1 MTSETTEPN
10 EREFDVLYLS
20 PDRFRAQPQIG
31 TACRMT
37 WRQITA
43 YLSRPSS
50 GEAKDEGGAWS
61 PGLYRDN
68 VRRKSHLIS
77 IGALVVDVD
86 EAGDVLRS
94 AEILSRYRSILHETF
109 SSTDDAPRC
118 RIVLALAEAVDA
130 AIYERA
136 HAVVRAHLRR
146 AGLVADD
153 GAKDASR
160 LSYSPV
166 RRPGARYRFATT
178 EGAPL
183 DTRAVLAAQP
193 PPPPRPIPRPIAPEH
208 ADAYVRGALR
218 RAADAI
224 ASATP
229 GERHYAL
236 SREAFSLARLG
247 LDESQIS
254 SALLPAF
261 VAAAGE
267 RREYEGARTIR
278 DAIRARRGAA

>member
-1 MTSETTEPN
+1 MTSETA
-10 EREFDVLYLS
+10 EREERELDVLYVS

-31 TACRMT
+31 TPCRMT
-37 WRQITA
+37 WRQIAA
-43 YLSRPSS
+43 YLSRPSI
-50 GEAKDEGGAWS
+50 GEAKDEAGAWS

-68 VRRKSHLIS
+68 VRRKAHLVS

-86 EAGDVLRS
+86 DGGDVERA
-94 AEILSRYRSILHETF
+94 AEQVRRYRAIVHETF

-118 RIVLALAEAVDA
+118 RIVLALAEPIASTT
-130 AIYERA
+130 YERT
-136 HAVVRAHLRR
+136 HAIVRAHLRS

-166 RRPGARYRFATT
+166 RRPGARYRFATA
-178 EGAPL
+178 EGSPL
-183 DTRAVLAAQP
+183 DVHAVLAAQP
-193 PPPPRPIPRPIAPEH
+193 PPPPRSVPRPVAPQY
-208 ADAYVRGALR
+208 ADAYVRAALR

-247 LDESQIS
+247 MDGGQIT

-261 VAAAGE
+261 VASAGE

-278 DAIRARRGAA
+278 DAVRARRGAA